1 MKRRDFLQI
10 APAASLAL
18 MLNGLPIRTFASH
31 PLLQLLAK
39 QTQATGRVMV
49 LIQLT
54 GGNDGL
60 NTIIP
65 LDQYA
70 NLSAARANIL
80 IPQNKVLALNGTNAT
95 GLHPAMTGIQNMY
108 NNGLVN
114 IVQGVSYPD
123 PNFSHFR
130 ATDIWLTASDSTQYL
145 NDGWVG
151 RMLNDEYPNYP
162 NGYPN
167 ATNPDP
173 LAVEIGSAVST
184 ALQGPNFSMGMAVTD
199 INSFYNLIN
208 NTVSPAPNTQA
219 GHELTFLRYIS
230 QQTQQYTG
238 VLQAAATAA
247 PNNLSTLY
255 PANNSLADQLKI
267 VARLIAGGLQTPIY
281 MVSIGS
287 FDTHVSQVDAT
298 DNTTGTHA
306 ALLQQLSDAVNAF
319 FDDCKKFQIQDRVA
333 AVTFS
338 EFGRRIIS
346 NGGMGTD
353 HGTSEPVMTFGYGV
367 NSGFIGTN
375 PVIPPNAGVND
386 NLAMQND
393 YRSVYAAILAD
404 WFQVSQTEMNDVL
417 LQQFTVLPIFRKN
430 SSVPE
435 TTISGSNEL
444 LAQNYPNPF
453 SSETTIT
460 FSTQGGSTL
469 IQLFDVSGRL
479 VRTLVQ
485 QDYSRG
491 TYQVAVSRSGLAA
504 GNYFYRLISGNEQAT
519 RQMVVVD

>member
-10 APAASLAL
+10 APAATVAL
-18 MLNGLPIRTFASH
+18 ILNGLPVRTFASH

-39 QTQATGRVMV
+39 QTQATGRVLV

-60 NTIIP
+60 NMVIP
-65 LDQYA
+65 IDQYS
-70 NLSAARANIL
+70 NLSTARANIL
-80 IPQNKVLALNGTNAT
+80 IPESKVLPLNGTHAT
-95 GLHPAMTGIQNMY
+95 GLHPAMAGIQGMY

-130 ATDIWLTASDSTQYL
+130 ATDIWLTASDSTEYL
-145 NDGWVG
+145 NSGWVG
-151 RMLNDEYPNYP
+151 RMLNDEYPNFP
-162 NGYPN
+162 IGYPS

-173 LAVEIGSAVST
+173 LAIEIGTAVST

-208 NTVSPAPNTQA
+208 NTVTPAPATNA

-238 VLQAAATAA
+238 VIQSAAAAA
-247 PNNLSTLY
+247 PANLSTLY
-255 PANNSLADQLKI
+255 PTGNSLADQLKI

-281 MVSIGS
+281 MVSMGS
-287 FDTHVSQVDAT
+287 FDTHVGQVDAT

-306 ALLQQLSDAVNAF
+306 NLLKELSDGVNAF
-319 FDDCKKFQIQDRVA
+319 FDDCKLLGIDKRVA
-333 AVTFS
+333 AMTFS

-346 NGGMGTD
+346 NGGAGTD
-353 HGTSEPVMTFGYGV
+353 HGTSEPVMVFGNGV
-367 NSGFIGTN
+367 NPGFIGTN
-375 PVIPPNAGVND
+375 PVIPQNAGVND
-386 NLAMQND
+386 NLPMQND
-393 YRSVYAAILAD
+393 YRSIYAAVLAD
-404 WFQVSQTEMNDVL
+404 WFQLPSSVMTDVL
-417 LQQFTVLPIFRKN
+417 LQQFTVLPIFRKTN
-430 SSVPE
+430 GVEE
-435 TTISGSNEL
+435 TTVAGSDDL
-444 LAQNYPNPF
+444 LGQNYPNPF
-453 SSETTIT
+453 KTSTTIS
-460 FSTQGGSTL
+460 FGTQGGATM

-485 QDYSRG
+485 QQYARG
-491 TYQVAVSRSGLAA
+491 TYQITVNRDGLKA
-504 GNYFYRLISGNEQAT
+504 GNYFYRLITGNEQGT
-519 RQMVVVD
+519 KQMVVVD